1 MTCLLLLK
9 EFIYTLYLFVYIYCY
24 IHTHIFT
31 DRIDVYRYGYKEW
44 LIVFDTDENL
54 RDFLGRN
61 MGCSD
66 FFWSQTEFKTL
77 I

>member
-1 MTCLLLLK
+1 MFAPFEGIHIHIISVC
-9 EFIYTLYLFVYIYCY
+9 IYCY